1 MRTEQQM
8 MPELE
13 PQSFDD
19 PTVRLRWTL
28 PCALVIWVF
37 LMFGFNFSLK
47 DSSPNFLQPTEM
59 QAELIEELPPPPVVS
74 HQRDSQP
81 TPSSSSGPNLNP
93 PNPQSSSLATQ
104 STASQITQPSAE
116 PILPA
121 SAPQSNTDQPNNSAS
136 SFGAQSAARALV
148 QPMPQIPD
156 SLREEALQAQAIARF
171 TIGVDGVVTVDW
183 LRPTQNPVLN
193 RLLLASLKNWK
204 FFPALKDG
212 KPVAS
217 TQDIV
222 IKIQVK

>member
-1 MRTEQQM
+1 
-8 MPELE
+8 
-13 PQSFDD
+13 
-19 PTVRLRWTL
+19 
-28 PCALVIWVF
+28 
-37 LMFGFNFSLK
+37 
-47 DSSPNFLQPTEM
+47 
-59 QAELIEELPPPPVVS
+59 
-74 HQRDSQP
+74 
-81 TPSSSSGPNLNP
+81 
-93 PNPQSSSLATQ
+93 
-104 STASQITQPSAE
+104 
-116 PILPA
+116 
-121 SAPQSNTDQPNNSAS
+121 
-136 SFGAQSAARALV
+136 
-148 QPMPQIPD
+148 MPQIPD